1 MSDLR
6 YKTLDQADETIAEQL
21 AAKYL
26 PHWPVFLLA
35 LLVGLGSALVFLRY
49 KIPIYQADASI
60 IIKDERK
67 GNEDAKLTESLD
79 LISSKKTI
87 ENEIEILKSRNLML
101 PVVKELFL
109 YAPVYTK
116 GRIHNTLA
124 YTRSPVTVQAE
135 NPDSL
140 QENGEI
146 LLDMTTDS
154 QNVVLDKKYI
164 YPLDTFVTTPYGK
177 LKFTQNVNY
186 NAAAVDTGADQKQL
200 FFALFD
206 PENVA
211 TGMIQNLT
219 VEPSSKLSSV
229 VDLSFKD
236 PAKGRAES
244 ILQHLLLAYDRAE
257 VNYKNKLARNT
268 LSFVEDRL
276 KIVAY
281 DLDSIEK
288 RIQQYKSGR
297 GAVDVSTQG
306 QLFLKNVSENDQKLS
321 DINMQ
326 LSILDQV
333 EQFVADNN
341 AVSGIAPSA
350 LGVSDPTLSQLI
362 DKLYNYELEYEKLKT
377 TVGENNPTLIAL
389 RDQIKKIKPGI
400 MQNIVSRRN
409 SLIAARS
416 NLNSTNTNYNSILQ
430 TVPQKERQLLEI
442 SREQATKSNIYS
454 FLLQKREEGE
464 LAYASSNS
472 DHIVVDNAKSKAD
485 PVSPRKLLVFLVFV
499 GGALGLCFLII
510 TIKETFTGKILY
522 RHEVESRTSIPIIG
536 EVAFNKSRTLVEA
549 GTRSF
554 IAEEFRRLR
563 SSLSFLGI
571 NESRKKILITSSISG
586 EGKSFIAAN
595 LAVSLSLTGKKVV
608 IVDMDLNNP
617 TIGKILNI
625 HQDYGVTEF
634 LLGEKMPVEII
645 KPVEAFNGLYYISA
659 GDIPENPTEL
669 LANGRVDGLLDYLN
683 ERFDLI
689 VVDTSPIVLV
699 TDAYILSPL
708 CDATLYVVRH
718 NYTPKVLIRRMD
730 DNNHVNP
737 INNPAIIFNGVKM
750 KGFFKNNYGYGY
762 DYVYSH
768 KPNQKS
774 HKKPVA
780 KSKRRESL

>member
-1 MSDLR
+1 MNDPKYR
-6 YKTLDQADETIAEQL
+6 TLDQNNDTIAEQL

-26 PHWPVFLLA
+26 PYWPVFLIA
-35 LLVGLGSALVFLRY
+35 LVVGLGVTYVYLRY
-49 KIPIYQADASI
+49 TVPIYQADASI

-67 GNEDAKLTESLD
+67 GNEEAKLTESLD

-101 PVVKELFL
+101 QVVKELDL
-109 YAPVYTK
+109 YAPVYVK
-116 GRIHNTLA
+116 GRVHNTLA
-124 YTRSPVTVQAE
+124 YVRSPVNVVAE

-140 QENGEI
+140 EENGQI
-146 LLDMTTDS
+146 FLDMSRDS
-154 QNVVLDKKYI
+154 QNVVLDKQFI
-164 YPLDTFVTTPYGK
+164 YPLDTFVSTPYGN
-177 LKFTQNVNY
+177 LKFIRNVRY
-186 NAAAVDTGADQKQL
+186 NPSGEDTGTVKRQL
-200 FFALFD
+200 FFALYD

-211 TGMIQNLT
+211 TGLIQNLT
-219 VEPSSKLSSV
+219 VEPSNKLSSV

-244 ILQHLLLAYDRAE
+244 VLQHLLHAYDQAE
-257 VNYKNKLARNT
+257 VNYKNKLARST

-276 KIVAY
+276 KLVAY

-326 LSILDQV
+326 LSVLDQV
-333 EQFVADNN
+333 EKFVSDNN
-341 AVSGIAPSA
+341 SGSGIVPSA
-350 LGVSDPTLSQLI
+350 LGVGDPTLSQLI
-362 DKLYNYELEYEKLKT
+362 DKLYNYELEYEKLRK
-377 TVGENNPTLIAL
+377 TVGENNPTLVSI
-389 RDQIKKIKPGI
+389 RDQINKIKPGI
-400 MQNIVSRRN
+400 IQNIASRRS
-409 SLIAARS
+409 SLTAARS
-416 NLNSTNTNYNSILQ
+416 NLNLTNGSYNSILQ

-454 FLLQKREEGE
+454 FLLQKREESE
-464 LAYASSNS
+464 LAYASSIS
-472 DHIVVDNAKSKAD
+472 DHLVVDNAKAKD
-485 PVSPRKLLVFLVFV
+485 KPVSPNKLMVLLICV
-499 GGALGLCFLII
+499 GGAMVLCFLLI
-510 TIKETFTGKILY
+510 TLKETFTGKILY
-522 RHEVESRTSIPIIG
+522 RHEVEARTSIPIIG
-536 EVAFNKSRTLVEA
+536 EVAYNKSKTLVEA

-563 SSLSFLGI
+563 QSLSFLGI
-571 NESRKKILITSSISG
+571 NQTNKKILITSSISG

-617 TIGKILNI
+617 TVAKILDV
-625 HQDYGVTEF
+625 HPEEGVTEF

-645 KPVEAFNGLYYISA
+645 ESVEAYSGLHFISA
-659 GDIPENPTEL
+659 GNIPENPTEL
-669 LANGRVDGLLDYLN
+669 LSNGRVEELLDYLSA
-683 ERFDLI
+683 RFDVV

-718 NYTPKVLIRRMD
+718 NYTPKVLIKRMD

-762 DYVYSH
+762 DYVYSR
-768 KPNQKS
+768 KS
-774 HKKPVA
+774 NRKTSKKRTA
-780 KSKRRESL
+780 KSKR

>member
-1 MSDLR
+1 MNDPKYR
-6 YKTLDQADETIAEQL
+6 TLDQNNDTIAEQL

-26 PHWPVFLLA
+26 PYWPVFLIA
-35 LLVGLGSALVFLRY
+35 LVVGLGVTYVYLRY
-49 KIPIYQADASI
+49 TVPIYQADASI

-67 GNEDAKLTESLD
+67 GNEEAKLTESLD

-101 PVVKELFL
+101 QVVKELDL
-109 YAPVYTK
+109 YAPVYVK
-116 GRIHNTLA
+116 GRVHNTLA
-124 YTRSPVTVQAE
+124 YVRSPVNVVAE

-140 QENGEI
+140 EENGQI
-146 LLDMTTDS
+146 FLDMSRDS
-154 QNVVLDKKYI
+154 QNVVLDKQFI
-164 YPLDTFVTTPYGK
+164 YPLDTFVSTPYGN
-177 LKFTQNVNY
+177 LKFIRNVRY
-186 NAAAVDTGADQKQL
+186 NPSGEDTGTVKRQL
-200 FFALFD
+200 FFALYD

-211 TGMIQNLT
+211 TGLIQNLT
-219 VEPSSKLSSV
+219 VEPSNKLSSV

-244 ILQHLLLAYDRAE
+244 VLQHLLHAYDQAE
-257 VNYKNKLARNT
+257 VNYKNKLARST

-276 KIVAY
+276 KLVAY

-326 LSILDQV
+326 LSVLDQV
-333 EQFVADNN
+333 EKFVSDNN
-341 AVSGIAPSA
+341 SGSGIVPSA
-350 LGVSDPTLSQLI
+350 LGVGDPTLSQLI
-362 DKLYNYELEYEKLKT
+362 DKLYNYELEYEKLRK
-377 TVGENNPTLIAL
+377 TVGENNPTLVSI
-389 RDQIKKIKPGI
+389 RDQINKIKPGI
-400 MQNIVSRRN
+400 IQNIASRRS
-409 SLIAARS
+409 SLTAARS
-416 NLNSTNTNYNSILQ
+416 NLNLTNGSYNSILQ

-454 FLLQKREEGE
+454 FLLQKREESE
-464 LAYASSNS
+464 LAYASSIS
-472 DHIVVDNAKSKAD
+472 DHLVVDNAKAKD
-485 PVSPRKLLVFLVFV
+485 KPVSPNKLMVLLICV
-499 GGALGLCFLII
+499 GGAMVLCFLLI
-510 TIKETFTGKILY
+510 TLKETFTGKILY
-522 RHEVESRTSIPIIG
+522 RHEVEARTSIPIIG
-536 EVAFNKSRTLVEA
+536 EVAYNKSKTLVEA

-563 SSLSFLGI
+563 QSLSFLGI
-571 NESRKKILITSSISG
+571 NQTNKKILITSSISG

-617 TIGKILNI
+617 TVAKILDV
-625 HQDYGVTEF
+625 HPEEGVTEF

-645 KPVEAFNGLYYISA
+645 ESVEAYSGLHFISA
-659 GDIPENPTEL
+659 GNIPENPTEL
-669 LANGRVDGLLDYLN
+669 LSNGRVQELLDYLSA
-683 ERFDLI
+683 RFDVV

-718 NYTPKVLIRRMD
+718 NYTPKVLIKRMD

-762 DYVYSH
+762 DYVYSR
-768 KPNQKS
+768 KS
-774 HKKPVA
+774 NRKTSKKRTA
-780 KSKRRESL
+780 KSKR

>member
-1 MSDLR
+1 MNDPKYR
-6 YKTLDQADETIAEQL
+6 TLDQNNDTIAEQL

-26 PHWPVFLLA
+26 PYWPVFLIA
-35 LLVGLGSALVFLRY
+35 LVVGLGVTYVYLRY
-49 KIPIYQADASI
+49 TVPIYQADASI

-67 GNEDAKLTESLD
+67 GNEEAKLTESLD

-101 PVVKELFL
+101 QVVKELDL
-109 YAPVYTK
+109 YAPVYVK
-116 GRIHNTLA
+116 GRVHNTLA
-124 YTRSPVTVQAE
+124 YVRSPVNVVVE

-140 QENGEI
+140 QENGQI
-146 LLDMTTDS
+146 FLDMSRDS
-154 QNVVLDKKYI
+154 QNVVLDKQFI
-164 YPLDTFVTTPYGK
+164 YPLDTFVSTPYGK
-177 LKFTQNVNY
+177 LKFIRNVRY
-186 NAAAVDTGADQKQL
+186 NPSGEDTGTVKRQL
-200 FFALFD
+200 FFALYD

-211 TGMIQNLT
+211 TGFIQNLT
-219 VEPSSKLSSV
+219 VEPSNKLSSV

-244 ILQHLLLAYDRAE
+244 VLQHLLQAYDQAE
-257 VNYKNKLARNT
+257 VNYKNKLARST

-276 KIVAY
+276 KLVAY

-326 LSILDQV
+326 LSVLDQV
-333 EQFVADNN
+333 EKFVSDNN
-341 AVSGIAPSA
+341 SGSGIVPSA
-350 LGVSDPTLSQLI
+350 LGVGDPTLSQLI
-362 DKLYNYELEYEKLKT
+362 DKLYNSELEYEKLRK
-377 TVGENNPTLIAL
+377 TVGENNPTLVAI
-389 RDQIKKIKPGI
+389 RDQINKIKPAI
-400 MQNIVSRRN
+400 IQNIASRRS
-409 SLIAARS
+409 SLTAARS
-416 NLNSTNTNYNSILQ
+416 NLNLTNGGYNSILQ

-454 FLLQKREEGE
+454 FLLQKREESE
-464 LAYASSNS
+464 LAYASSIS
-472 DHIVVDNAKSKAD
+472 DHLVVDNAKAKD
-485 PVSPRKLLVFLVFV
+485 KPVSPNKLMALLICV
-499 GGALGLCFLII
+499 GGAMVLCFLLI
-510 TIKETFTGKILY
+510 TLKETFTGKILY
-522 RHEVESRTSIPIIG
+522 RHEVEARTSIPIIG
-536 EVAFNKSRTLVEA
+536 EVAYNKSKTLVEA

-563 SSLSFLGI
+563 QSLSFLGI
-571 NESRKKILITSSISG
+571 NQTNKKILITSSISG

-617 TIGKILNI
+617 TVAKILDV
-625 HQDYGVTEF
+625 HPEEGVTEF

-645 KPVEAFNGLYYISA
+645 ESVEAYSGLHFISA
-659 GDIPENPTEL
+659 GNIPENPTEL
-669 LANGRVDGLLDYLN
+669 LSNGRVEELLDYLSA
-683 ERFDLI
+683 RFDVV

-718 NYTPKVLIRRMD
+718 NYTPKVVIKRMD

-762 DYVYSH
+762 DYVYSR
-768 KPNQKS
+768 KS
-774 HKKPVA
+774 NRKTSKKRTA
-780 KSKRRESL
+780 KSKR

>member
-1 MSDLR
+1 MNDPKYR
-6 YKTLDQADETIAEQL
+6 TLDQNNDTIAEQL

-26 PHWPVFLLA
+26 PYWPVFLIA
-35 LLVGLGSALVFLRY
+35 LVVGLGVTYVYLRY
-49 KIPIYQADASI
+49 TVPIYQADASI

-67 GNEDAKLTESLD
+67 GNEEAKLTESLD

-101 PVVKELFL
+101 QVVKELDL
-109 YAPVYTK
+109 YAPVYVK
-116 GRIHNTLA
+116 GRVHNTLA
-124 YTRSPVTVQAE
+124 YVRSPVNVVVE

-140 QENGEI
+140 QENGQI
-146 LLDMTTDS
+146 FLDMSRDS
-154 QNVVLDKKYI
+154 QNVVLDKQFI
-164 YPLDTFVTTPYGK
+164 YPLDTFVSTPYGK
-177 LKFTQNVNY
+177 LKFIRNVRY
-186 NAAAVDTGADQKQL
+186 NPSGEDTGTVKRQL
-200 FFALFD
+200 FFALYD

-211 TGMIQNLT
+211 TGFIQNLT
-219 VEPSSKLSSV
+219 VEPSNKLSSV

-244 ILQHLLLAYDRAE
+244 VLQHLLQAYDQAE
-257 VNYKNKLARNT
+257 VNYKNKLARST

-276 KIVAY
+276 KLVAY

-326 LSILDQV
+326 LSVLDQV
-333 EQFVADNN
+333 EKFVSDNN
-341 AVSGIAPSA
+341 SGSGIVPSA
-350 LGVSDPTLSQLI
+350 LGVGDPTLSQLI
-362 DKLYNYELEYEKLKT
+362 DKLYNSELEYEKLRK
-377 TVGENNPTLIAL
+377 TVGENNPTLVAI
-389 RDQIKKIKPGI
+389 RDQINKIKPAI
-400 MQNIVSRRN
+400 IQNIASRRS
-409 SLIAARS
+409 SLTAARS
-416 NLNSTNTNYNSILQ
+416 NLNLTNGGYNSILQ

-454 FLLQKREEGE
+454 FLLQKREESE
-464 LAYASSNS
+464 LAYASSIS
-472 DHIVVDNAKSKAD
+472 DHLVVDNAKAKD
-485 PVSPRKLLVFLVFV
+485 KPVSPNKLMVLLICV
-499 GGALGLCFLII
+499 GGAMVLCFLLI
-510 TIKETFTGKILY
+510 TLKETFTGKILY
-522 RHEVESRTSIPIIG
+522 RHEVEARTSIPIIG
-536 EVAFNKSRTLVEA
+536 EVAYNKSKTLVEA

-563 SSLSFLGI
+563 QSLSFLGI
-571 NESRKKILITSSISG
+571 NQTNKKILITSSISG

-617 TIGKILNI
+617 TVAKILDV
-625 HQDYGVTEF
+625 HPEEGVTEF

-645 KPVEAFNGLYYISA
+645 ESVEAYSGLHFISA
-659 GDIPENPTEL
+659 GNIPENPTEL
-669 LANGRVDGLLDYLN
+669 LSNGRVEELLDYLSA
-683 ERFDLI
+683 RFDVV

-718 NYTPKVLIRRMD
+718 NYTPKVVIKRMD

-762 DYVYSH
+762 DYVYSR
-768 KPNQKS
+768 KS
-774 HKKPVA
+774 NRKTSKKRTA
-780 KSKRRESL
+780 KSKR